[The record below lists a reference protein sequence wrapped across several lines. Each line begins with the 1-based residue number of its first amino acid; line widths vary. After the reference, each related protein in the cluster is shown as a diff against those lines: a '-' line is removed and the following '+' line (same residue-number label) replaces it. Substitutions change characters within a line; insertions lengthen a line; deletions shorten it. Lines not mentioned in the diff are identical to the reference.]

1 MTLPRGLYDQLVT
14 DTLAR
19 RLDQLPETE
28 KQLDPLSSTHA
39 TPLLTDLIAQSLAR
53 VLEDAQGDP
62 STHLAQ
68 QLAIVNALL
77 VDLRARLTRDP
88 ERVEGAVPSPPRR
101 LRAVHATGTA
111 APALPATGLA
121 VP

>member
-19 RLDQLPETE
+19 RLDQLADSETV
-28 KQLDPLSSTHA
+28 LDSLSAADA
-39 TPLLTDLIAQSLAR
+39 TPLLADLIAQSLSR

-62 STHLAQ
+62 STHSSQ

-77 VDLRARLTRDP
+77 VDLRAGP
-88 ERVEGAVPSPPRR
+88 KGPRR
-101 LRAVHATGTA
+101 FGRVTRLHR
-111 APALPATGLA
+111 
-121 VP
+121 